1 MKKKI
6 LSMAL
11 AVLMTMGTAGAL
23 TACGGN
29 GGGGSGGSDLP
40 KTQLYVRNYQGGFG
54 NKWLYNGKDK
64 LEAKYKD
71 VELEPN
77 KKGVEVKIT
86 DIKETPQAENIKNDD
101 YEVYF
106 VEKVQYLY
114 LEKQGVLEDLTD
126 IVTSVN
132 SYDGKKIEEKLTKE
146 QRDFYGIDKNGTK
159 RYYALPHYF
168 APLGIVYDIDLFED
182 RGYYFAKGYEN
193 EKTLEDKF
201 VADKDSPRSAGPD
214 GIPSNDDDGLPA
226 TYEDFWD
233 LCEYIVKDGYTPL
246 NWGGVEAS
254 KYYVTAL
261 MFQLAANYQ
270 GAEEFMRNFTMEGE
284 LSEVVKLDGNGN
296 VVMGANG
303 VPETEKVT
311 LDPSQNNGYE
321 TFRTL
326 ALYYGLDFVK
336 TLMNKSAVYA
346 IENNVKSQSY
356 DAFQAQKDYV
366 ASRFSKNIKR
376 QAMLIE
382 GSWWDSEASSYF
394 EKNEPLGGGKK
405 DCRYGWLPLPN
416 ATKEQVGKN
425 KKTLVN
431 NINSLCFVKKG
442 LSDVKKQLALDFV
455 QLMNSDESLVDF
467 TVQTNAFKDLTYDL
481 SSAQVSGLSP
491 FGQNMYKD
499 WKNFDKIN
507 PNNSNEQFYNTVY
520 NVDTTRRFA
529 ISTMDIFPAVKFAS
543 SNMTTKEY
551 LAKVYDYT
559 RKSISVWN

>member
-126 IVTSVN
+126 IVTSVS

-214 GIPSNDDDGLPA
+214 GIPSNDDDGLPT
-226 TYEDFWD
+226 TYEDFWN

-270 GAEEFMRNFTMEGE
+270 GAEEFMRNFTMDGE

-442 LSDVKKQLALDFV
+442 LNDVKKQLALDFV

-520 NVDTTRRFA
+520 NVDITRRFA

-551 LAKVYDYT
+551 FAKVYDYT

>member
-126 IVTSVN
+126 IVTSVS

-226 TYEDFWD
+226 TYEDFWN

-261 MFQLAANYQ
+261 MFQLVANYQ
-270 GAEEFMRNFTMEGE
+270 GAEEFMRNFTMDGE

-481 SSAQVSGLSP
+481 SSSQVSGLSP

-520 NVDTTRRFA
+520 NVDITRRFA

-551 LAKVYDYT
+551 FAKVYDYT

>member
-126 IVTSVN
+126 IVTSVS

-226 TYEDFWD
+226 TYEDFWN

-425 KKTLVN
+425 KNTLVN

-442 LSDVKKQLALDFV
+442 LNDVKKQLALDFV

-481 SSAQVSGLSP
+481 SSTQVSGLSP

-520 NVDTTRRFA
+520 NVDITRRFA

-551 LAKVYDYT
+551 FAKVYDYT

>member
-126 IVTSVN
+126 IVTSVS

-226 TYEDFWD
+226 TYEDFWN

-270 GAEEFMRNFTMEGE
+270 GAEEFMRNFTMDGE

-366 ASRFSKNIKR
+366 ASRFSKNIRR

-425 KKTLVN
+425 KNTLVN

-551 LAKVYDYT
+551 FAKVYDYT

>member
-1 MKKKI
+1 
-6 LSMAL
+6 MAL

-86 DIKETPQAENIKNDD
+86 DIKETPQSENIKNDD

-126 IVTSVN
+126 IVTSVS

-226 TYEDFWD
+226 TYEDFWN

-270 GAEEFMRNFTMEGE
+270 GAEEFMRNFTMDGE

-326 ALYYGLDFVK
+326 AIYYGLDFVK

-520 NVDTTRRFA
+520 NVDITRRFA

-551 LAKVYDYT
+551 FAKVYDYT

>member
-1 MKKKI
+1 
-6 LSMAL
+6 MAL

-126 IVTSVN
+126 IVTSVS

-226 TYEDFWD
+226 TYEDFWN

-261 MFQLAANYQ
+261 MFQLVANYQ
-270 GAEEFMRNFTMEGE
+270 GAEEFMRNFTMDGE

-481 SSAQVSGLSP
+481 SSSQVSGLSP

-520 NVDTTRRFA
+520 NVDITRRFA

-551 LAKVYDYT
+551 FAKVYDYT

>member
-1 MKKKI
+1 
-6 LSMAL
+6 MAL

>member
-126 IVTSVN
+126 IVTSVS

-226 TYEDFWD
+226 TYEDFWN

-270 GAEEFMRNFTMEGE
+270 GAEEFMRNFTMDGE

-520 NVDTTRRFA
+520 NVDITRRFA

-551 LAKVYDYT
+551 FAKVYDYT

>member
-126 IVTSVN
+126 IVTSVS

-226 TYEDFWD
+226 TYEDFWN

-261 MFQLAANYQ
+261 MFQLVANYQ
-270 GAEEFMRNFTMEGE
+270 GAEEFMRNFTMDGE

-442 LSDVKKQLALDFV
+442 LNDVKKQLALDFV

-520 NVDTTRRFA
+520 NVDITRRFA

-551 LAKVYDYT
+551 FAKVYDYT

>member
-126 IVTSVN
+126 IVISVS

-226 TYEDFWD
+226 TYEDFWN

-442 LSDVKKQLALDFV
+442 LNDVKKQLALDFV

-520 NVDTTRRFA
+520 NVDITRRFA

-551 LAKVYDYT
+551 FAKVYDYT

>member
-126 IVTSVN
+126 IVTSVS

-226 TYEDFWD
+226 TYEDFWN

-270 GAEEFMRNFTMEGE
+270 GAEEFMRNFTMDGE

-311 LDPSQNNGYE
+311 LVPSQNNGYE

-520 NVDTTRRFA
+520 NVDITRRFA

-551 LAKVYDYT
+551 FAKVYDYT

>member
-126 IVTSVN
+126 IVTSVS

-193 EKTLEDKF
+193 EKTLEDMF

-226 TYEDFWD
+226 TYEDFWN

-261 MFQLAANYQ
+261 MFQLVANYQ

-366 ASRFSKNIKR
+366 ASRFSKNIRR

-442 LSDVKKQLALDFV
+442 LNDVKKQLALDFV

-520 NVDTTRRFA
+520 NVDITRRFA

-551 LAKVYDYT
+551 FAKVYDYT

>member
-126 IVTSVN
+126 IVTSVS

-226 TYEDFWD
+226 TYEDFWN

-321 TFRTL
+321 TFRTF
-326 ALYYGLDFVK
+326 AIYYGLDFVK

-520 NVDTTRRFA
+520 NVDITRRFA

-551 LAKVYDYT
+551 FAKVYDYT

>member
-126 IVTSVN
+126 IVTSVS

-226 TYEDFWD
+226 TYEDFWN

-356 DAFQAQKDYV
+356 NAFQAQKDYV
-366 ASRFSKNIKR
+366 ASRFSKTIRR

-425 KKTLVN
+425 KNTLVN

-442 LSDVKKQLALDFV
+442 LNDVKKQLALDFV

-520 NVDTTRRFA
+520 NVDITRRFA

-551 LAKVYDYT
+551 FAKVYDYT

>member
-126 IVTSVN
+126 IVTSVS

-226 TYEDFWD
+226 TYEDFWN

-270 GAEEFMRNFTMEGE
+270 GAEEFMRNFTMDGE

-326 ALYYGLDFVK
+326 AIYYGLDFVK

-520 NVDTTRRFA
+520 NVDITRRFA

-551 LAKVYDYT
+551 FAKVYDYT

>member
-23 TACGGN
+23 TACGDN
-29 GGGGSGGSDLP
+29 GGGGNSGSDLP

-64 LEAKYKD
+64 FEAKYKD

-114 LEKQGVLEDLTD
+114 LEKQGVLEELTD

-146 QRDFYGIDKNGTK
+146 QQDFYGIDKNGTK

-168 APLGIVYDIDLFED
+168 APLGIVYDIDLFEE

-193 EKTLEDKF
+193 EENLEDKF
-201 VADKDSPRSAGPD
+201 VVDKDSLRSAGPD
-214 GIPSNDDDGLPA
+214 GIPSTDDDGLPA
-226 TYEDFWD
+226 TYEDFWT
-233 LCEYIVKDGYTPL
+233 LCEYIAKDGYTPL

-270 GAEEFMRNFTMEGE
+270 GSEEFMRNFTMEGE

-336 TLMNKSAVYA
+336 TLMSKSAVYA

-366 ASRFSKNIKR
+366 ASRFSKNIRR

-394 EKNEPLGGGKK
+394 EKNESLGGGKK

-425 KKTLVN
+425 KNTLVN

-442 LSDVKKQLALDFV
+442 LKDVKKQLALDFV

-491 FGQNMYKD
+491 FGQNMYKA

-520 NVDTTRRFA
+520 NVDITRRFA
-529 ISTMDIFPAVKFAS
+529 ISTTDIFPAVKFAS

-551 LAKVYDYT
+551 FAKVYDYT